1 MVEMMVEMVMM
12 VRKMMQ
18 RWDMMLE
25 TGVTRD
31 VMLLSKAYRR
41 MFRTRRC
48 RHPTLTHI
56 PLTQITTG

>member
-41 MFRTRRC
+41 MFRTGRC
-48 RHPTLTHI
+48 GHPTLTHI
-56 PLTQITTG
+56 PLAQITTR